1 MTMTVA
7 DMKDTKTNLHKR
19 VSKNSLYTAL
29 FNIWYLG
36 TRLALVPFI
45 LSYVSIEEYGLWT
58 FCFVILSY
66 IGLAA
71 FGFNTT
77 YIRYT
82 ADYRSRNEDHKLNEL
97 LSTGLI
103 SMTLFSVALFPIL
116 YFFASDILFLL
127 GVGADLHQVARDL
140 FLGSTVIF
148 MLNFSFSGFQNI
160 LEGEQ
165 RIDLVRKIQW
175 FASFIEIILLI
186 LFLAIGSGII
196 SLLWAYG
203 IRYLIILCL
212 NILFAYKTFPQL
224 RVSFSAY
231 RREALSQFL
240 NFGGRLQLIGFLS
253 ILNQS
258 IDRIFIAKFLQLEA
272 VGFDE
277 AARKLPNIGMT
288 LPSAVAGSMIPAAA
302 HLQGIKQQAQ
312 INNAVLLGTRY
323 LMILSSIP
331 YAALIYFAPLII
343 ETWLGKEFAVIVP
356 VMQILALGTFI
367 NLLSGVGTSCLRGTG
382 DTQLETKYMGVSLIL
397 LLITAPIG
405 LHIFGLVGIAGA
417 YCFSQIVGTI
427 YFMVLSNRL
436 FEITRIQFAHKIL
449 CPVAVIF
456 LSGVPLFL
464 TCHFGI
470 DLNQIS
476 RWEAG
481 GLLLTLFSG
490 QVTLVLLNLLIFKN
504 KLLLDFEKQKLGT
517 INISFI
523 KSKLLPKRWK
533 HA

>member
-1 MTMTVA
+1 MM
-7 DMKDTKTNLHKR
+7 DMDTKKDSKSNLHKK

-45 LSYVSIEEYGLWT
+45 LNYVSIEEYGLWT
-58 FCFVILSY
+58 YCFVILSY

-77 YIRYT
+77 YIRYA
-82 ADYRSRNEDHKLNEL
+82 ADYRSRNENHKLNEL

-103 SMTLFSVALFPIL
+103 SMTLFSAVLFPTL
-116 YFFASDILFLL
+116 YFLAPDILSLL

-140 FLGSTVIF
+140 FLGSAVIF

-175 FASFIEIILLI
+175 FASVIEIALLVF
-186 LFLAIGSGII
+186 FLTKGLGII

-212 NILFAYKTFPQL
+212 NIFFAYKTFPHL
-224 RVSFSAY
+224 RVSFSDY

-258 IDRIFIAKFLQLEA
+258 IDRIFIAKFLHLEA
-272 VGFDE
+272 VGFYE

-302 HLQGIKQQAQ
+302 HLQGTNQKAQ

-343 ETWLGKEFAVIVP
+343 ETWLGKEFAEIVP

-382 DTQLETKYMGVSLIL
+382 DTQWETKYMGVSLIL
-397 LLITAPIG
+397 LLITAPFA
-405 LHIFGLVGIAGA
+405 LHMFGLVGVASA

-436 FEITRIQFAHKIL
+436 FEIARIQFVHRIL
-449 CPVAVIF
+449 FPVAVIF

-464 TCHFGI
+464 ACHFGF
-470 DLNQIS
+470 DLSHLS
-476 RWEAG
+476 RWEGG
-481 GLLLTLFSG
+481 GLLLTLISV
-490 QVTLVLLNLLIFKN
+490 QVVLALLIFLLFKK
-504 KLLLDFEKQKLGT
+504 KLLLDFEKQKLTT
-517 INISFI
+517 INIAFI
-523 KSKLLPKRWK
+523 KSKLLPKQWK

>member
-1 MTMTVA
+1 MGMDT
-7 DMKDTKTNLHKR
+7 MKDSKSNLHRR

-45 LSYVSIEEYGLWT
+45 LSHVSIEEYGLWT
-58 FCFVILSY
+58 YCFVILSY

-77 YIRYT
+77 YIRYA

-103 SMTLFSVALFPIL
+103 SMTLFSAVLFPIL
-116 YFFASDILFLL
+116 YFFASDILSLL
-127 GVGADLHQVARDL
+127 GVGADLNRVARDL

-175 FASFIEIILLI
+175 FASLIEIALLLI
-186 LFLAIGSGII
+186 FLTKGLGVI

-203 IRYLIILCL
+203 TRYLIILCL
-212 NILFAYKTFPQL
+212 NIFFAYKTFPHL
-224 RVSFSAY
+224 RVSLSAY

-258 IDRIFIAKFLQLEA
+258 IDRIFIAKYLQLEA
-272 VGFDE
+272 VGFYE

-323 LMILSSIP
+323 LMIFSSFP
-331 YAALIYFAPLII
+331 YAALIFFAPLIL
-343 ETWLGKEFAVIVP
+343 ETWLGKGFSEIVP
-356 VMQILALGTFI
+356 VMQILAFGTFI

-382 DTQLETKYMGVSLIL
+382 DTQLETKYMSISLIL

-405 LHIFGLVGIAGA
+405 LHAFGLVGIASA

-427 YFMVLSNRL
+427 YFMVLSNRM
-436 FEITRIQFAHKIL
+436 FEITRIQFFQKIL

-456 LSGVPLFL
+456 LSGAPFFL
-464 TCHFGI
+464 ACHFAI
-470 DLNQIS
+470 DFSQIS
-476 RWEAG
+476 RWEASA
-481 GLLLTLFSG
+481 LLLSLIFG
-490 QVTLVLLNLLIFKN
+490 QVILVLLSLLLFK
-504 KLLLDFEKQKLGT
+504 KQLLLDFEKQKLAT
-517 INISFI
+517 INIALI
-523 KSKLLPKRWK
+523 KSKLLPKQWK

>member
-1 MTMTVA
+1 MTTDTM
-7 DMKDTKTNLHKR
+7 DSTKTNLHKK
-19 VSKNSLYTAL
+19 VSINSLYTAM

-58 FCFVILSY
+58 YCFVILSY

-77 YIRYT
+77 YIRYA
-82 ADYRSRNEDHKLNEL
+82 ADYRSRGEDHKLNEL

-103 SMTLFSVALFPIL
+103 SMTLFSAIVFPVLYCFSSEIL
-116 YFFASDILFLL
+116 GVL
-127 GVGADLHQVARDL
+127 GVGTDLYQVALDL
-140 FLGSTVIF
+140 FLGSAVIF

-175 FASFIEIILLI
+175 FASFIEIALLL
-186 LFLAIGSGII
+186 LFLTKGLGVI

-212 NILFAYKTFPQL
+212 NIFFAYKIFPLL
-224 RVSFSAY
+224 RVSIFAY
-231 RREALSQFL
+231 SREALNKFL
-240 NFGGRLQLIGFLS
+240 HFGGRLQLIGFLS

-272 VGFDE
+272 VGFYE
-277 AARKLPNIGMT
+277 ASRKLPNIGMT

-302 HLQGIKQQAQ
+302 HLQGINQQTQ
-312 INNAVLLGTRY
+312 IKNAVLIGTRY
-323 LMILSSIP
+323 LMALSSIP

-343 ETWLGKEFAVIVP
+343 ETWLGSEFVSIVP

-367 NLLSGVGTSCLRGTG
+367 NLISALGTACLRGTG
-382 DTQLETKYMGVSLIL
+382 DTKIETQYMGISLVL
-397 LLITAPIG
+397 LLVMAP
-405 LHIFGLVGIAGA
+405 LALNTFGLVGIASA
-417 YCFSQIVGTI
+417 YCFSQVAGTI
-427 YFMVLSNRL
+427 YFLVRSNRQ
-436 FEITRIQFAHKIL
+436 FEISREQFVEMIL
-449 CPVAVIF
+449 WPIAIIF
-456 LSGVPLFL
+456 LAGMPLFL
-464 TCHFGI
+464 ICQYSI

-476 RWEAG
+476 RWEGG
-481 GLLLTLFSG
+481 GLIIALILGQGCSLFLA
-490 QVTLVLLNLLIFKN
+490 VMLFKER
-504 KLLLDFEKQKLGT
+504 LLLDVEKQKLKT
-517 INISFI
+517 CFSSMKDRFL
-523 KSKLLPKRWK
+523 SKQWK